1 MFIPYLPIAN
11 IESRSKNKDSFKK
24 KKSGEV
30 LNKGIDQIS
39 KLLKDFKKKSNKK
52 LNKKLNKKSNYYNS
66 SKDFSKKT

>member
-11 IESRSKNKDSFKK
+11 IESRSKNKDRFKK

-52 LNKKLNKKSNYYNS
+52 SNYYNS